1 MIAAT
6 LAAIRAEATTEQDAL
21 ECVNA
26 ILCNFKP
33 NAGAGDALLTCAMD
47 IEALVIYGPEQG
59 ADRDDSWMRR
69 QDVAV
74 EEYAERAFNARMSLS
89 RMARM

>member
-1 MIAAT
+1 MKAAT

-47 IEALVIYGPEQG
+47 IEAFIEYGPEDEVQPRFEERQY
-59 ADRDDSWMRR
+59 DRFT
-69 QDVAV
+69 QLQAT
-74 EEYAERAFNARMSLS
+74 L
-89 RMARM
+89 